1 MEKHIFLIG
10 FMGAG
15 KTTVAKALSHKLA
28 ASRVEMDQA
37 ISEGE
42 GMPIT
47 EIFATHGEAY
57 FRQLETDCLLALCEK
72 EACVVSCGGGT
83 VLKEENVAA
92 MKEHGRIVLLSAS
105 PETILERVKDSKDRP
120 LLNGHMNTEYI
131 AELMEKRRECYEK
144 AADIVIETDGKSV
157 DAISGEILAA
167 VRE

>member
-1 MEKHIFLIG
+1 MERHIFLIG

-15 KTTVAKALSHKLA
+15 KSSVARMLCRKYGVSC
-28 ASRVEMDQA
+28 VEMDQA
-37 ISEGE
+37 IVEKE

-47 EIFATHGEAY
+47 DIFEKHGEAY

-83 VLKEENVAA
+83 VLKEENVTA
-92 MKEHGRIVLLSAS
+92 MKAHGRIFLLSAT

-144 AADIVIETDGKSV
+144 AADTVIETDGKSV
-157 DAISGEILAA
+157 DAISEEILE
-167 VRE
+167 VMRE